1 LIGKILNPDFSV
13 GIVIKEKK
21 EAVSN
26 LRDSLFLFGGLMETK
41 NRLSNAQAVH
51 FIYETASFFL

>member
-41 NRLSNAQAVH
+41 NRLSNAQAVR
-51 FIYETASFFL
+51 FIYKTDSFFL